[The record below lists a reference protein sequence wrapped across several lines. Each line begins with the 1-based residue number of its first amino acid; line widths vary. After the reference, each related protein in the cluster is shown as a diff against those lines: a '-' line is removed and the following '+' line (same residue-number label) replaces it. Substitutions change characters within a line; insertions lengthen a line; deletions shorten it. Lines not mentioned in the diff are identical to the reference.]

1 MTSCLSE
8 NVYTHIF
15 TPKEYQVELLESA
28 KRKNT
33 VMCSSTSTSKAFVVV
48 KLLQEYSW
56 LMRKATGQKA
66 LLILDL
72 QNVPIM
78 TSHVKYL
85 TDLNVISFSE
95 SIQEKVQIGKLINE
109 HQVIVT
115 TAEIFV
121 EILNSNVLQDLT
133 AFSLLVIEGCLYG
146 RQEKFAKLIMSIYK
160 RMPEADKPRIL
171 GLTTG
176 LLSSEMQPHRLEG
189 ELRRLEK
196 LLNSAVDTSSE
207 IVTLIRLSYHPQESI
222 IECPKMN
229 VLNLEEQIRIIV
241 DETKSF
247 LLDHRYD
254 PSEIYDGELL
264 EEMKEVPNPTEI
276 PIQLLDELLEILD
289 DLGPWGADKAALNIL
304 SKIEKLKIKTP
315 YERHYLLL
323 CALSTTF
330 ITIRA
335 ICDSEFENFDDMERL
350 EKYSSPKVL
359 QFLKVLKQFKPAKE
373 KPVVEEKPKQEEPEI
388 PNVKVRLKGKGPRRT
403 FIPRPNMDDVLCA
416 VVFVHSRY
424 KAKALFALLC
434 VSITDIFAATTYY
447 HSILL

>member
-1 MTSCLSE
+1 MSSSFSE

-28 KRKNT
+28 KKGNT

-48 KLLQEYSW
+48 KLLQECSW
-56 LMRKATGQKA
+56 LMRKATGQKG
-66 LLILDL
+66 LLILDM

-85 TDLNVISFSE
+85 TDLNVVSISE
-95 SIQEKVQIGKLINE
+95 IIQDKADAEKTIKNY
-109 HQVIVT
+109 QVIVT

-121 EILNSNVLQDLT
+121 EILNLNVLHDLT
-133 AFSLLVIEGCLYG
+133 GFSLLVIEGCLHG
-146 RQEKFAKLIMSIYK
+146 RQVKFAKFIMNIYK
-160 RMPEADKPRIL
+160 KMSEEHRPRIL

-176 LLSSEMQPHRLEG
+176 LLHTDMQPHRLEA

-196 LLNSAVDTSSE
+196 LLHSAVDTSSE
-207 IVTLIRLSYHPQESI
+207 VVTLIRLSYHPHETV
-222 IECPKMN
+222 IECSKMKPMT
-229 VLNLEEQIRIIV
+229 LDEEIRMVVENIR
-241 DETKSF
+241 TF
-247 LLDHRYD
+247 FLDHRYD

-264 EEMKEVPNPTEI
+264 EEMKEVPDPTKI
-276 PIQLLDELLEILD
+276 PLELLDEILAILD

-330 ITIRA
+330 VNIRA
-335 ICDSEFENFDDMERL
+335 ICDYEFDKLEDIERL
-350 EKYSSPKVL
+350 QTYSSPKAL
-359 QFLKVLKQFKPAKE
+359 QFLEVLKQFKPSKE
-373 KPVVEEKPKQEEPEI
+373 RPVVEEKPKQEEPEVT
-388 PNVKVRLKGKGPRRT
+388 NVKVRFKGKGPRRT

-416 VVFVHSRY
+416 VIFVHSRY

-434 VSITDIFAATTYY
+434 VSITIFLST
-447 HSILL
+447 